1 MVIKGNLVDIFNRR
15 IYSAEIVFDNGVI
28 TRIDPVEGVFQ
39 NFILPGFVDS
49 HIHIESSMSI
59 PSMLSPVLS
68 GHGTIAAVCD
78 PHEIANVCGVEG
90 IDFMINDAS
99 TSDFKYFFGVPS
111 CVPAASVDA
120 SGAVIDAS
128 VVEELISRDDLYFL
142 AEMMNYPG
150 VVFDDVDVHKKLS
163 LAKQHNKPIDGHA
176 PGLTGSDLVKYIS
189 SGVSTDHECA
199 TIEEAREKIKLGM
212 KVLIR
217 EGSAARNFD
226 NLLPLISEYPDSVMF
241 CTDDAHPDFIEK
253 RHIDYLVKAAIE
265 RGYDLFDVLKA
276 ACVNPVL
283 HYSLPV
289 GLLRVGDPADFIV
302 VDSLEN
308 VNILQTV
315 SIGVQVFPL
324 FEDKKT
330 ATLKDIPNNFNAE
343 PIVIDDL
350 KVKSLGKKVK
360 LIEILDGELW
370 TNAVVVD
377 NWSNS
382 TFVSQSINND
392 YLKLAVLNRYS
403 KQLPSLAFVKG
414 FGLKKLAIATS
425 IAHDSHNVICVGT
438 HDELMVIAINE
449 VVKSKGGI
457 AVTDGFATLVLP
469 LDVAG
474 LMYSGSFNELLD
486 RYRSIEQ
493 FIALSKS
500 SIKAPLMTL
509 SFLSL
514 VVIPELKLASK
525 GLFDVNSFQ
534 YTSLFTE

>member
-28 TRIDPVEGVFQ
+28 TRIDPIEGVFQ

-49 HIHIESSMSI
+49 HVHVESSMSI
-59 PSMLSPVLS
+59 PSVLSPVLS

-90 IDFMINDAS
+90 VDFMINDAS
-99 TSDFKYFFGVPS
+99 ASDFKYFFGVPS
-111 CVPAASVDA
+111 CVPAAAVDA

-128 VVEELISRDDLYFL
+128 VVEKLISRDNLYFL

-150 VVFDDVDVHKKLS
+150 VVFDDVDVHKKLF
-163 LAKQHNKPIDGHA
+163 LAKQYNKPIDGHA

-212 KVLIR
+212 KILIR

-253 RHIDYLVKAAIE
+253 RHINYLVKAAIE

-289 GLLRVGDPADFIV
+289 GLLRVGDPADFII

-308 VNILQTV
+308 INILQTV
-315 SIGVQVFPL
+315 SNGVQVFPL

-330 ATLKDIPNNFNAE
+330 ATLKDVPNIFNAE

-377 NWSNS
+377 NWSDS
-382 TFVSQSINND
+382 DFVSQSINND

-486 RYRSIEQ
+486 QYRSIEQ

>member
-315 SIGVQVFPL
+315 SNGVQVFPL

-377 NWSNS
+377 NWSDS

-403 KQLPSLAFVKG
+403 KQLPSIAFVKG